1 MGTSTGMG
9 AGKGGG
15 KDNKSSPAALSL
27 EEQYRNWAINEKYNK
42 KNKFF
47 PNSPESP
54 NGK

>member
-9 AGKGGG
+9 AEKGGG
-15 KDNKSSPAALSL
+15 KGNKSSPAALSH
-27 EEQYRNWAINEKYNK
+27 EEEFRNWAMKEKKKK